1 MTVAEGVKQC
11 YNSGSWI
18 FYCRVGAFTKQS
30 RTLKSLA
37 ETNLIVFEPG
47 MGVRCAKSDVF
58 VGGAVLRHSFS
69 KVRCFFRGWGKAFAL
84 KSRIFFW
91 RGRVAAFV
99 LQSWIFFSG
108 GGEAF
113 ALKSR
118 MFFWR
123 GRFAAF
129 VCKVGWVFLGG
140 RLGWG
145 VGQNKYH
152 QINPIKALDPGSG
165 PVN

>member
-99 LQSWIFFSG
+99 LQSWMFFSG
-108 GGEAF
+108 GGGGGVRIE
-113 ALKSR
+113 KSDVFLAGPVCGVR
-118 MFFWR
+118 LQSWMGFFW
-123 GRFAAF
+123 
-129 VCKVGWVFLGG
+129 VG
-140 RLGWG
+140 GWAG
-145 VGQNKYH
+145 ALAKTN
-152 QINPIKALDPGSG
+152 IIK
-165 PVN
+165 

>member
-58 VGGAVLRHSFS
+58 VGGAVLGHSFS
-69 KVRCFFRGWGKAFAL
+69 KVRCFIRGWGKAFAL
-84 KSRIFFW
+84 KSR
-91 RGRVAAFV
+91 
-99 LQSWIFFSG
+99 
-108 GGEAF
+108 
-113 ALKSR
+113 
-118 MFFWR
+118 MFFGR

-129 VCKVGWVFLGG
+129 VCKVGWVFFGWEAGLG
-140 RLGWG
+140 RWPK
-145 VGQNKYH
+145 QISSNKSY
-152 QINPIKALDPGSG
+152 QSSG
-165 PVN
+165 PWKWTCQLVCNYRVVKINSPSPPPLSVTL

>member
-58 VGGAVLRHSFS
+58 LAGPVCG
-69 KVRCFFRGWGKAFAL
+69 VR
-84 KSRIFFW
+84 
-91 RGRVAAFV
+91 
-99 LQSWIFFSG
+99 LQSWMG
-108 GGEAF
+108 
-113 ALKSR
+113 
-118 MFFWR
+118 FFW
-123 GRFAAF
+123 
-129 VCKVGWVFLGG
+129 VG
-140 RLGWG
+140 GWAG
-145 VGQNKYH
+145 ALAKTN
-152 QINPIKALDPGSG
+152 IIK
-165 PVN
+165 